1 MGAPNTAMKPSP
13 RNLFTM
19 HWWRFTLSIHE
30 AKQPIEILDDLFRPL
45 PLGEGRD
52 VAQGVEV
59 GFVPDRPH
67 EGKPQ
72 ERVGP

>member
-1 MGAPNTAMKPSP
+1 
-13 RNLFTM
+13 M

-59 GFVPDRPH
+59 
-67 EGKPQ
+67 
-72 ERVGP
+72 RVRAR